1 MYMYFVISVQ
11 FTCTFICT
19 YTCTYDIPVDEIY
32 CQTHGIDTLIIPVGK
47 EHLKLIFEYAE
58 WVLKEHQEDG
68 LKVCVLNKEGKIT

>member
-1 MYMYFVISVQ
+1 MY
-11 FTCTFICT
+11 
-19 YTCTYDIPVDEIY
+19 EIY

-68 LKVCVLNKEGKIT
+68 LKVCVLNKEGKITWM

>member
-1 MYMYFVISVQ
+1 MYFVISVQ

-19 YTCTYDIPVDEIY
+19 YTCTYDRPVYEIY
-32 CQTHGIDTLIIPVGK
+32 CQTHGIDILIIPVGK

-68 LKVCVLNKEGKIT
+68 LKVCVLNKEEKIT

>member
-1 MYMYFVISVQ
+1 MYSLLVHLYAPIHVHM
-11 FTCTFICT
+11 
-19 YTCTYDIPVDEIY
+19 IY
-32 CQTHGIDTLIIPVGK
+32 MKFNCQTHGIDTLIIPVGK